1 MRYGLAAW
9 GLREES
15 LESQLR
21 ITRDLGLDLLELS
34 IANYDKDALQTGCSD
49 PEIEKVKA
57 LFKKY
62 GVRLECGCTGDDLTN
77 DDVDSQ
83 LEKLAEVIGIA
94 SKLGIRYLRIFA
106 GFNSD
111 SAVYGGKYERMLAA
125 LKQLNDLASGKGI
138 VLCVE
143 THGGVTSLDNGALL
157 HFNSVT
163 TRIDSL
169 KKILETGV
177 SLCYDPANLSAVGS
191 AAPETFYTIFKN
203 RIPYIHLKDF
213 KDIPGGIVPAACG
226 EGRLNWNILMETL
239 KDYDGSAMIEYELPG
254 DVRDGMARSL
264 EFLKK
269 HGYKVKYDK

>member
-15 LESQLR
+15 LESQLQ
-21 ITRDLGLDLLELS
+21 ITRDLGLELLEFS
-34 IANYDKDALQTGCSD
+34 IANYTKDVLQPGCSD
-49 PEIEKVKA
+49 SEIEEVKS

-77 DDVDSQ
+77 DDVESQ
-83 LEKLAEVIGIA
+83 QKKLTEVIGIA

-111 SAVYGGKYERMLAA
+111 SAVYGEKYERMLAA
-125 LKQLNDLASGKGI
+125 LKQLNAIASEKGV

-143 THGGVTSLDNGALL
+143 THGGVTALDSGALL

-177 SLCYDPANLSAVGS
+177 SLCFDPANLSAVGS
-191 AAPETFYTIFKN
+191 AAPEMFYTVFKDS
-203 RIPYIHLKDF
+203 IPYIHLKDF
-213 KDIPGGIVPAACG
+213 KDVPGGIVPAACG
-226 EGRLNWNILMETL
+226 EGRLNWKRLMETL
-239 KDYDGSAMIEYELPG
+239 QDYNGPAMIEYELPG
-254 DVRDGMARSL
+254 DVREGMARSL
-264 EFLKK
+264 ESLKHYCGIK
-269 HGYKVKYDK
+269 